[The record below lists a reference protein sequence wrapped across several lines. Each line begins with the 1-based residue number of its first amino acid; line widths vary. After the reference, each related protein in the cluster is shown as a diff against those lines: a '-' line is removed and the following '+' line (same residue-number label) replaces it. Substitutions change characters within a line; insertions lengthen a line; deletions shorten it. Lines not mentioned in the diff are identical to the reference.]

1 MKFLD
6 LFKRKSLVNTMDV
19 GVLNQSW
26 GQEWWQNGRKP
37 LHGGNNSV
45 VEACVRRYCSSIS
58 LMPIEH
64 FVTKDDGTRVHV
76 KNSAPLR
83 ALRKPNPLMNQIEF
97 LSNGVRS
104 LFYSG
109 NFYALAVRNNRT
121 EIVEMWLLHPDRVHA
136 YRLPDGGDVVYA
148 VSDTKFNRDNF
159 DPEYFVPARDMLH
172 IKLATP
178 DDPLRG
184 VSPIASVAAAVAANN
199 AIASGSAKFF
209 ENQGRPS
216 GVISTE
222 KDLNHDQITRLKELW
237 QQQSAAFASGK
248 TPVLT
253 NGLQWRQ
260 VSMSSQDAQLI
271 QSNQM
276 TVEAITSVFGVPL
289 ALVNSMGSA
298 TYNNTEQLISHWLAT
313 DLGHTIRLIET
324 SLENFFELSANE
336 SINLDEKILLRTN
349 MKDRVDT
356 LGNAVQKGI
365 YSPNE
370 ARRIEGLPP
379 IAGGEKPYLQQQMI
393 QVGAEP
399 EPVAPDVAAAL
410 PNIEPEKEPADE
422 PLSNEEAK
430 SLVKSILIGKMIHA

>member
-26 GQEWWQNGRKP
+26 GAEWWQNGRAP
-37 LHGGNNSV
+37 LQGGMNSV

-64 FVTKDDGTRVHV
+64 FVTKEDGTRVHV

-136 YRLPDGGDVVYA
+136 YRLPEDGGVVYS

-199 AIASGSAKFF
+199 AISSGSAKFF

-222 KDLNHDQITRLKELW
+222 KDLDAGQITRLKELW
-237 QQQSAAFASGK
+237 AQQSAAFASGK

-253 NGLQWRQ
+253 NGLQWKQ

-271 QSNQM
+271 QANQM

-289 ALVNSMGSA
+289 ALVNSMGSS

-324 SLENFFELSANE
+324 ALENFFEMGPDE
-336 SINLDEKILLRTN
+336 SLNLDEKILLRTN

-356 LGNAVQKGI
+356 LGQAVQRGI

-379 IAGGEKPYLQQQMI
+379 VEGGDKPYLQQQMI
-393 QVGAEP
+393 QVGQTP
-399 EPVAPDVAAAL
+399 EPVAPPAPTAPAVE
-410 PNIEPEKEPADE
+410 PPEPEEDQDPAATKA
-422 PLSNEEAK
+422 LI
-430 SLVKSILIGKMIHA
+430 KSILIGKMHHA